1 MCGIS
6 GFISK
11 RRITLEDLTAMNDTM
26 YHRGPNDSGVEIY
39 DAAGGY
45 AVGFAQRRLS
55 IMDLSPLGHQPMHA
69 ADKRVSVVFNGEI
82 YNFQEL
88 KKELSGYPF
97 RSQCDTEV
105 ILAAYEKWGIDCVS
119 RFNGMFAIALYDRDA
134 QEVYLVRDRIGKKPL
149 YYWEDGENLVFASEL
164 KPILACPGFDRKLNP
179 DILPVFLYQQYIP
192 EPDTIFE
199 QVKKLCPGTI
209 LRFRLQPDNGQKRR
223 ECFSYWSIKESYQKG
238 IADPVTDFSQAKAE
252 QRQFYKNP

>member
-26 YHRGPNDSGVEIY
+26 YHRGPNDSGAEIY

-45 AVGFAQRRLS
+45 AIGFAQRRLS

-97 RSQCDTEV
+97 RSQS
-105 ILAAYEKWGIDCVS
+105 VS
-119 RFNGMFAIALYDRDA
+119 YTHLTLPTIA
-134 QEVYLVRDRIGKKPL
+134 
-149 YYWEDGENLVFASEL
+149 
-164 KPILACPGFDRKLNP
+164 
-179 DILPVFLYQQYIP
+179 
-192 EPDTIFE
+192 
-199 QVKKLCPGTI
+199 
-209 LRFRLQPDNGQKRR
+209 
-223 ECFSYWSIKESYQKG
+223 
-238 IADPVTDFSQAKAE
+238 
-252 QRQFYKNP
+252 

>member
-39 DAAGGY
+39 DGAGGY

-88 KKELSGYPF
+88 KKEFSGYPF
-97 RSQCDTEV
+97 FSQCDTEV

-149 YYWEDGENLVFASEL
+149 YYCTAINVS
-164 KPILACPGFDRKLNP
+164 KI
-179 DILPVFLYQQYIP
+179 
-192 EPDTIFE
+192 
-199 QVKKLCPGTI
+199 TI
-209 LRFRLQPDNGQKRR
+209 LHTITTGSSHIIMPSNIIMIVITAKEQIAISGILSSSSCLFNFWFVSVPIPFPLSVSLFLNYIIDFMQKIG
-223 ECFSYWSIKESYQKG
+223 YNLTV
-238 IADPVTDFSQAKAE
+238 A
-252 QRQFYKNP
+252 

>member
-26 YHRGPNDSGVEIY
+26 YHRGPNDSGAEIY

-45 AVGFAQRRLS
+45 AIGFAQRRLS

-105 ILAAYEKWGIDCVS
+105 ILAAYE
-119 RFNGMFAIALYDRDA
+119 NGASTAFPALTECLRSPCMTGMRRRYILCGTASARS
-134 QEVYLVRDRIGKKPL
+134 LSITGRTGKI
-149 YYWEDGENLVFASEL
+149 WS
-164 KPILACPGFDRKLNP
+164 
-179 DILPVFLYQQYIP
+179 LPQ
-192 EPDTIFE
+192 
-199 QVKKLCPGTI
+199 
-209 LRFRLQPDNGQKRR
+209 
-223 ECFSYWSIKESYQKG
+223 S
-238 IADPVTDFSQAKAE
+238 
-252 QRQFYKNP
+252 

>member
-179 DILPVFLYQQYIP
+179 DILPVFC
-192 EPDTIFE
+192 T
-199 QVKKLCPGTI
+199 
-209 LRFRLQPDNGQKRR
+209 
-223 ECFSYWSIKESYQKG
+223 SSISRSRIRYLN
-238 IADPVTDFSQAKAE
+238 
-252 QRQFYKNP
+252 R